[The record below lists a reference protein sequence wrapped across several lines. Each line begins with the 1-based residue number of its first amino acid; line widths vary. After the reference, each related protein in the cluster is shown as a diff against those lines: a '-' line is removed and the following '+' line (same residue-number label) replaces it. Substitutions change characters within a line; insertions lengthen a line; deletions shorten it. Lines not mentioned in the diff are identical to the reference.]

1 MFSAVSIFPIII
13 ALLLIEA
20 VLIIVVFRN
29 QNDRSAQLWASGS
42 LTLVAGLSLL
52 VIFDQTQPFIR
63 YFLANFFASYST
75 ILYLNSLQAAFGI
88 TQRKKILSISVCLL
102 LAAAVYLLVKLNLL
116 LYVAALAGL
125 SFGAIHTYA
134 YVQIQKIKPRA
145 SNYYLN
151 VIALTFLVGGLVWF
165 IRIPLS
171 MGYGL
176 RFAGD
181 EGNINYVLM
190 FLNFIFLMVRQVSYL
205 VMRINTMLTERIDRA
220 SEFANATQRQM
231 LKSLT
236 ALSLTRDN
244 ETGNHILRTQW
255 YVKEVALKLMATGHY
270 KDELSKELIEIMFM
284 VAPLHDI
291 GKVGM
296 PDSVLL
302 KPDSLSA
309 TEWAVMKTHTTI
321 GESILKAAIEGDAK
335 HAHLLKMA
343 IEIAGGHHERWNGK
357 GYPRGLSA
365 QQIPLSARIMSVA
378 DVYDALVSARVYKRK
393 WSHEQAIEEIK
404 CNSGE
409 YFDPLVVEAFL
420 SIQDKVK
427 NIAAAHADAQ

>member
-1 MFSAVSIFPIII
+1 
-13 ALLLIEA
+13 
-20 VLIIVVFRN
+20 
-29 QNDRSAQLWASGS
+29 
-42 LTLVAGLSLL
+42 
-52 VIFDQTQPFIR
+52 
-63 YFLANFFASYST
+63 
-75 ILYLNSLQAAFGI
+75 
-88 TQRKKILSISVCLL
+88 
-102 LAAAVYLLVKLNLL
+102 
-116 LYVAALAGL
+116 
-125 SFGAIHTYA
+125 
-134 YVQIQKIKPRA
+134 
-145 SNYYLN
+145 
-151 VIALTFLVGGLVWF
+151 
-165 IRIPLS
+165 
-171 MGYGL
+171 
-176 RFAGD
+176 
-181 EGNINYVLM
+181 
-190 FLNFIFLMVRQVSYL
+190 
-205 VMRINTMLTERIDRA
+205 
-220 SEFANATQRQM
+220 
-231 LKSLT
+231 
-236 ALSLTRDN
+236 
-244 ETGNHILRTQW
+244 
-255 YVKEVALKLMATGHY
+255 
-270 KDELSKELIEIMFM
+270 M

-309 TEWAVMKTHTTI
+309 TEWAVMKTHPSI
-321 GESILKAAIEGDAK
+321 GESIMKAAIEGDAK